1 MLASPQWLGSK
12 TSGKVSGFKVSDSQ
26 GAWLDR
32 RGDILE
38 IPGTPCHGQ
47 ILPQRGSWLLDG
59 GRQRVGRLEFSLGT
73 SVIAQWN
80 RSEDANDRISLLCC
94 CIHKFVRIEFAL
106 FYNIKSITARIASSN
121 SSSASIGLIDPTKS

>member
-1 MLASPQWLGSK
+1 MGSK
-12 TSGKVSGFKVSDSQ
+12 ISGKVNGCKVSDAQ

-38 IPGTPCHGQ
+38 IPGTPCYGG
-47 ILPQRGSWLLDG
+47 ILLQRGSWLLDG

-80 RSEDANDRISLLCC
+80 RSEDTKVVVSPSYAYTILFISELALL
-94 CIHKFVRIEFAL
+94 
-106 FYNIKSITARIASSN
+106 
-121 SSSASIGLIDPTKS
+121 